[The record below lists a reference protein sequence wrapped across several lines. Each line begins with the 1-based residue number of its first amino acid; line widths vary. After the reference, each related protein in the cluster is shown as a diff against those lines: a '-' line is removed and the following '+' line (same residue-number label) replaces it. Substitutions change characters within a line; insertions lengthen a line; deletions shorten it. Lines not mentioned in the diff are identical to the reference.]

1 MFLLVVLL
9 CFCVAS
15 TKPEIAL
22 DRSQG

>member
-1 MFLLVVLL
+1 VPLQVMLL

-15 TKPEIAL
+15 TKPEFAL